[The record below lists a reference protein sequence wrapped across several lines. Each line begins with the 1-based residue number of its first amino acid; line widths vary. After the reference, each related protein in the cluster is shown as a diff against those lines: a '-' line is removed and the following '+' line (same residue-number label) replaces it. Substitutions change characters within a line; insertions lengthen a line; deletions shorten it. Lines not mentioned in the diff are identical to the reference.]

1 VNAAMPVMGA
11 EPASD
16 GTPWACLI
24 VLDARQF
31 STRCRCCGWR
41 SPLCAALTDAQ
52 TAFQTHACPSAR
64 STLRRER
71 QRCQAASG
79 AGAYDASGWTRTD
92 RLDPPEQPFGRH
104 APGGRG

>member
-11 EPASD
+11 EPATD
-16 GTPWACLI
+16 GSPWACLI

-31 STRCRCCGWR
+31 STRCRRCGWR

-52 TAFQTHACPSAR
+52 TAFQTHACPSVR

-71 QRCQAASG
+71 QRCQAACGPARTTGG
-79 AGAYDASGWTRTD
+79 AGRARPASSQ
-92 RLDPPEQPFGRH
+92 E
-104 APGGRG
+104 RG